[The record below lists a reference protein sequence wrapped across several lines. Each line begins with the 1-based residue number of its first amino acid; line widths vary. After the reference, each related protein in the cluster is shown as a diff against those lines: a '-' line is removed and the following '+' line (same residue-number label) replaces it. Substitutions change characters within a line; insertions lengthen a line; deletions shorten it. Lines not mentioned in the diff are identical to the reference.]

1 MRSHAFPPIL
11 QLARLSLAHTAI
23 TTLTQ
28 VVIMMMMEMVV
39 VMVVLREMS
48 VIFLVTNAIYDVDDG
63 PLPSPHRNNHPGSG
77 GDNCDDEV
85 TVMMIVINSFC

>member
-1 MRSHAFPPIL
+1 
-11 QLARLSLAHTAI
+11 
-23 TTLTQ
+23 
-28 VVIMMMMEMVV
+28 MMMMEMVM
-39 VMVVLREMS
+39 VMVVLMEMS

-77 GDNCDDEV
+77 DDNCDDEV